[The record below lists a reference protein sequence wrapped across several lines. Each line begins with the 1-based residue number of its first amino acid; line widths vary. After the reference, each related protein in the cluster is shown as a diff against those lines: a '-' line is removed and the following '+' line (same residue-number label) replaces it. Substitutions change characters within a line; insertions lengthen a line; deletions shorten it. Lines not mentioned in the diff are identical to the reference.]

1 MVVPPGVAAGHPATV
16 EAGLRALRAG
26 GSAGDAAAAA
36 TLTACV
42 AESIFTGLGGG
53 GFATYFDARTG
64 RVTCLDFFCAAPGL
78 DADRQAGPMRPVA
91 IRFGEVP
98 IPYEIGGPSVAVPGV
113 VAGCG
118 EIHARWGRLA
128 WDQVVDPSIQ
138 VAATGVTMPAAHA
151 DSLSALVE
159 AMLLDQGGP
168 IYAPDGQ
175 VLAGGDKLYHP
186 GLADALTLI
195 AERGPEVFYTGTLG
209 RLLVEV
215 VREDGG
221 ALGPT
226 DLAAYQVRGREV
238 MSARL
243 DGTLVFGREDLNQT
257 VATIR
262 SLPPLGGMTSGERAV
277 CLAKVLGGPDGLG
290 DTTNIT
296 AVDADGNACVVT
308 TTLGLGAG
316 RWLPGYGVHLNS
328 MLGEGELIKG
338 DLAPGDRISSMMCPL
353 ITLDAN
359 GNLVLALGS
368 AGASRIRSALIQTLV
383 GVFFE
388 GLTVAEAVRK
398 PRLHPVDDIVHIEPD
413 YPEAEAKALEAAGFR
428 VNRWPTTNH
437 YFGGVSAVGV
447 SGAAGDPRR
456 AGTAELLAAA

>member
-53 GFATYFDARTG
+53 GFATFFEAATG

-78 DADRQAGPMRPVA
+78 DGDREAGPMRPVA

-113 VAGCG
+113 AAGCG
-118 EIHARWGRLA
+118 EIHARWGRLDWA
-128 WDQVVDPSIQ
+128 KVVEPAIDF
-138 VAATGVTMPAAHA
+138 AATGVPFPHRHA
-151 DSLSALVE
+151 ESLSVLLE

-168 IYAPDGQ
+168 IYAPQGQ
-175 VLAGGDKLYHP
+175 VLVGGDKLYHP

-195 AERGPEVFYTGTLG
+195 AEQGPQVLYTGALG
-209 RLLVEV
+209 RLLVDV

-221 ALGPT
+221 ALGPA
-226 DLAAYQVRGREV
+226 DLAAYRVREREV
-238 MSARL
+238 VSARL
-243 DGTLVFGREDLNQT
+243 DGTVVFGRDDLNQT
-257 VATIR
+257 IATIR
-262 SLPPLGGMTSGERAV
+262 SLPQLKGMTSTERAV
-277 CLAKVLGGPDGLG
+277 CLAKHLGGPDGLG

-296 AVDADGNACVVT
+296 VVDAAGNACVVT

-338 DLAPGDRISSMMCPL
+338 DLAPGDRIGSMMCPL
-353 ITLDAN
+353 ITLDTN
-359 GNLVLALGS
+359 GKLVLALGS
-368 AGASRIRSALIQTLV
+368 AGASRIRSALIQTLT
-383 GVFFE
+383 GVFVE
-388 GLTVAEAVRK
+388 GLSVQDAVEK

-413 YPEAEAKALEAAGFR
+413 YPAAEAEALAQAGFR
-428 VNRWPTTNH
+428 VNRWPVTNH
-437 YFGGVSAVGV
+437 YFGGVSAVGHT
-447 SGAAGDPRR
+447 GAAGDPRR
-456 AGTAELLAAA
+456 AGAAELLTVL